1 MKKQKKRQP
10 SRLPK
15 KLRLKRKAKE
25 SKFSFEVEIHDS
37 EEREK
42 KAQNEDAIDNFMI
55 PNSLSLAQESTLQ

>member
-25 SKFSFEVEIHDS
+25 SKLSFEVEIHDS

-55 PNSLSLAQESTLQ
+55 PNSLSLAQASTLQ